1 MAQPIDQRGE
11 HFQCDI
17 GIAPHK
23 RKKMVAREHGQ
34 PRVLGNERVRRAVL
48 TIKQRHIAEKIAAAQ
63 FSQSELVSV
72 EGLKANPD
80 FPLFNYV
87 HRVSLLTVAEQ
98 KCPGLGIDGRQQLT
112 QFVGRLVVEGFK
124 QRYLAQCV
132 DRHVRKANGTST
144 RIAAIRAAE
153 KRELRPLHV
162 DLGGFA
168 SRLEWRSL
176 ASFEP

>member
-1 MAQPIDQRGE
+1 MAQPIHQRGE

-34 PRVLGNERVRRAVL
+34 PRVLGNQRVRRAVL
-48 TIKQRHIAEKIAAAQ
+48 TIKQRHIAEKIAPAQ
-63 FSQSELVSV
+63 FSQSELVPV
-72 EGLKANPD
+72 DGLKANPH

-98 KCPGLGIDGRQQLT
+98 KSPSLGIDGRQQLT

-124 QRYLAQCV
+124 QRHLAQCV
-132 DRHVRKANGTST
+132 DRHGRKTST
-144 RIAAIRAAE
+144 TIAAIRVAE
-153 KRELRPLHV
+153 KRELQPLHV

-168 SRLEWRSL
+168 SRLQWRSL
-176 ASFEP
+176 APFEP

>member
-1 MAQPIDQRGE
+1 
-11 HFQCDI
+11 
-17 GIAPHK
+17 
-23 RKKMVAREHGQ
+23 
-34 PRVLGNERVRRAVL
+34 VL
-48 TIKQRHIAEKIAAAQ
+48 TVKQRHFAEEIAAAQ

-72 EGLKANPD
+72 EGLNANPD

-98 KCPGLGIDGRQQLT
+98 KSPGLRIDARQQMT

-124 QRYLAQCV
+124 QRHLAQCV
-132 DRHVRKANGTST
+132 DRHIRKANRTST
-144 RIAAIRAAE
+144 TIAAIRVAE

-168 SRLEWRSL
+168 SRLKWRSL
-176 ASFEP
+176 APFEP